1 MEAILERCCGL
12 DVHKREVV
20 ACLLVGATHERPRR
34 DVRRFATLTVSLREL
49 RDWLVSAG
57 CTHVAMESTGPYWR
71 PVFNLLEGAVTVVLA
86 NARHIKNVPGR
97 KTDVRDCEWIAQLLR
112 CGLIR
117 GSFIP
122 PAAIRELRDLTRYRR
137 QLVEEGT
144 RARNRVQK
152 LLEHANVKLG
162 SVLSD
167 VFGASGRAMLAALSA
182 GPESPETL
190 ARLARGRVRATQSE
204 VTQALDGVV
213 GEHHRLLLR
222 QMLAHLADLERR
234 VAELDACI
242 QGRFAP
248 LAAAVARVQ
257 TIPGIKAVAAA
268 AILAEIGTDMSPFP
282 TDAHLASWAGLCP
295 GNHQFP
301 VRRRRSPIALRR
313 LGKARQLAKV
323 NVPS

>member
-1 MEAILERCCGL
+1 M
-12 DVHKREVV
+12 HKREVL
-20 ACLLVGATHERPRR
+20 ACLLVGTTHERPRR

-152 LLEHANVKLG
+152 LLEHANVK
-162 SVLSD
+162 
-167 VFGASGRAMLAALSA
+167 
-182 GPESPETL
+182 PHTL
-190 ARLARGRVRATQSE
+190 TRQAPREEDATQRE
-204 VTQALDGVV
+204 PR
-213 GEHHRLLLR
+213 E
-222 QMLAHLADLERR
+222 ERPWR
-234 VAELDACI
+234 
-242 QGRFAP
+242 
-248 LAAAVARVQ
+248 
-257 TIPGIKAVAAA
+257 
-268 AILAEIGTDMSPFP
+268 
-282 TDAHLASWAGLCP
+282 
-295 GNHQFP
+295 N
-301 VRRRRSPIALRR
+301 RSLALRR
-313 LGKARQLAKV
+313 SLVSRADA
-323 NVPS
+323 

>member
-57 CTHVAMESTGPYWR
+57 CTHVAMESTGPYCQ

-122 PAAIRELRDLTRYRR
+122 PAAIRELRDLTPLPAPARGGGHAGS
-137 QLVEEGT
+137 QSGPEAP
-144 RARNRVQK
+144 RARERQAG
-152 LLEHANVKLG
+152 L
-162 SVLSD
+162 
-167 VFGASGRAMLAALSA
+167 RA
-182 GPESPETL
+182 
-190 ARLARGRVRATQSE
+190 
-204 VTQALDGVV
+204 
-213 GEHHRLLLR
+213 
-222 QMLAHLADLERR
+222 ERR
-234 VAELDACI
+234 LRGLGAGHAGGA
-242 QGRFAP
+242 QRRPGAP
-248 LAAAVARVQ
+248 
-257 TIPGIKAVAAA
+257 G
-268 AILAEIGTDMSPFP
+268 
-282 TDAHLASWAGLCP
+282 
-295 GNHQFP
+295 
-301 VRRRRSPIALRR
+301 AL
-313 LGKARQLAKV
+313 LY
-323 NVPS
+323 P